1 MVPSFVVVQ
10 VVIVA
15 VAIAAITIAIVSVF
29 AVSRPTA
36 APPFHDRCSKGRRR
50 LFLITLVVATVM
62 PVAIIVV

>member
-15 VAIAAITIAIVSVF
+15 VAAITIAIVSIF
-29 AVSRPTA
+29 AASRPAA